1 MRFEEDN
8 LTVISTQAGAV
19 GNLLKRQA
27 IKGVFFLGFRRIFL
41 QIIITGANIILARLL
56 FPEVFGVF
64 AIAMGFVSF
73 MSIFSSL
80 GLEPALI
87 QKREEPKKEDMQS
100 VFTVSLLLSLLTMGI
115 TFLLAPFFFRFY
127 QDQLGMQGVF
137 LLQLLS
143 LAIPLQTL
151 KGISGVL
158 LERRLDY
165 FRLTMGEVWEI
176 IVLEATTV
184 ILVLSGFG
192 VLSFVWGIILSKL
205 LGFIGFF
212 FLAPWPVGLRFS
224 LERVRGIIGFGT
236 NFQLMTIVGG
246 LNGAVVPIFVGKV
259 SGTTGLGLVNWAG
272 GLAAFPRGI
281 PEIFGRLTFPV
292 CARAQDDLKLFRTI
306 IEKSIQ
312 LSCFA
317 TFPLIMIMAA
327 LAYPITVLVYTDKWL
342 GGISAFYFFSFQSIF
357 LVVGGIFTQA
367 LLAFGEAK
375 IVRNVTLFWAILQWV
390 LTVPLVFKFGFTGLA
405 VASAL
410 VSSTFFLPLIYL
422 RKKVEFEIARHVWP
436 YLVFSS
442 VSGIVVFFLNQKY
455 PSRRIVDLVL
465 MLGLGGLVYSVQI
478 LLFKRGEIMED
489 ISEVK
494 SILFVRLKK
503 SRL

>member
-1 MRFEEDN
+1 MMHFGEDN
-8 LTVISTQAGAV
+8 LTVISAQAAAG

-27 IKGVFFLGFRRIFL
+27 IKGVFFLGFRRIFI

-87 QKREEPKKEDMQS
+87 QKKEDPSKEELQT
-100 VFTVSLLLSLLTMGI
+100 VFTFNFCLSCGI
-115 TFLLAPFFFRFY
+115 FLMTFFLSPLFFRFY
-127 QDQLGMQGVF
+127 QDQLGAQGVF

-143 LAIPLQTL
+143 LAIPLQIL
-151 KGISGVL
+151 KGISCVL

-165 FRLTMGEVWEI
+165 FRLTIGEVWEI
-176 IVLEATTV
+176 IVLEVTTV
-184 ILVLSGFG
+184 VLVLLGFG
-192 VLSFVWGIILSKL
+192 VLSFVWGIILSRF

-236 NFQLMTIVGG
+236 NFQLMTIIGG

-317 TFPLIMIMAA
+317 TFPLIAIMAA

-342 GGISAFYFFSFQSIF
+342 GGIPAFYFFSFQSIF

-410 VSSTFFLPLIYL
+410 VSSTSFLPLIYL
-422 RKKVEFEIARHVWP
+422 RKKVEFEIARHIWP
-436 YLVFSS
+436 YLLFSS

-455 PSRRIVDLVL
+455 PSRGIIDLVL
-465 MLGLGGLVYSVQI
+465 MLALGGLVYFAQV
-478 LLFKRGEIMED
+478 LLFKRVEIMED
-489 ISEVK
+489 TSEVK
-494 SILFVRLKK
+494 KILFDKLEEG
-503 SRL
+503 